1 MKKTPAQLDREIAEV
16 LAGGGSATSPFDE
29 AKAEAARL
37 DAEAEAAGQV
47 LRSFPRG
54 PTGLT
59 PDAVRATP
67 EYRAA
72 KARFDKAFAR
82 QRDFNGVFV
91 KRFAKELRE
100 ERAER
105 DRKRRSGPARSHAT
119 IAKAEKGDRV
129 LADLTRWGIDCEQ
142 VDEVC
147 RAFRSGDHRRAM
159 TLARDLG
166 WNRASKR
173 GRS

>member
-1 MKKTPAQLDREIAEV
+1 MKKTSAQLDREIAEA
-16 LAGGGSATSPFDE
+16 LAGSGGSSSPFEE

-37 DAEAEAAGQV
+37 DAEAEAAGQI
-47 LRSFPRG
+47 LRTFPRG

-59 PDAVRATP
+59 PDAVKATP

-72 KARFDKAFAR
+72 NARFQKAFAR

-91 KRFAKELRE
+91 KRFAKELRA

-105 DRKRRSGPARSHAT
+105 DRRRTGAARSHAT
-119 IAKAEKGDRV
+119 IVKGEKGDRV
-129 LADLTRWGIDCEQ
+129 LADLTSWGVDRQQ
-142 VDEVC
+142 VDEV
-147 RAFRSGDHRRAM
+147 RQAFRVGDHRRAM
-159 TLARDLG
+159 ALARDLG